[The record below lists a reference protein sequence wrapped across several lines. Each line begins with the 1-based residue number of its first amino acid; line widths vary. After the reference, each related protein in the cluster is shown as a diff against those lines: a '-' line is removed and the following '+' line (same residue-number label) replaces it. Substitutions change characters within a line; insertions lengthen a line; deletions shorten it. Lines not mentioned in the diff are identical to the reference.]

1 MAATMMIVDVAE
13 GWSSFVRPSWI
24 DSLDSTPF
32 LTRCREGIVSR
43 EELHTYVRQQCH
55 YSRHF
60 TRYLSALLASI
71 VDEADR
77 RDLVQNLF
85 EEMGL
90 GAFGSV
96 PHSQIYR
103 DMMQAMGVRLED
115 EAPFAATEEL
125 IATMFECSS
134 SKRAMVG
141 LGALCLG
148 AEAIVPHL
156 YSTVVHGFA
165 SIGEPKDNLTFF
177 QIHIEG
183 DDEHAVTMRR
193 IILRELDR
201 HPESRVDLE
210 YGAARA
216 IAARIR
222 FFEAMS
228 DRTTLRCLEVA

>member
-1 MAATMMIVDVAE
+1 MTIANVADE
-13 GWSSFVRPSWI
+13 WSPYLRASWI
-24 DSLDSTPF
+24 ESLDESPF
-32 LTRCREGIVSR
+32 LTRCREGIVTR
-43 EELHTYVRQQCH
+43 DELCSYVRQQFH

-60 TRYLSALLASI
+60 TRYLSALLANLA
-71 VDEADR
+71 DEADR

-96 PHSQIYR
+96 PHAQIYR
-103 DMMQAMGVRLED
+103 EMMHAMGVRPED
-115 EAPFAATEEL
+115 GPPTPETDVL
-125 IATMFECSS
+125 VATMFECSGA
-134 SKRAMVG
+134 RRPMVG

-156 YSTVVHGFA
+156 YSQVVAGFEA
-165 SIGEPKDNLTFF
+165 NGEPRENLVFF

-193 IILRELDR
+193 IIDRELERD
-201 HPESRVDLE
+201 PTSRVDLE

-216 IAARIR
+216 IAARLA
-222 FFEAMS
+222 FFRALTE
-228 DRTTLRCLEVA
+228 RTTLRRLEVA